1 MHLGAASESSVIE
14 VELLI
19 GLGGF
24 TAYQTL
30 INSECYDICP
40 GVRAWVLRS
49 MSERERAQTIREG
62 RQICI
67 KFIRRGV
74 VALTARMLAWK
85 QPFI

>member
-1 MHLGAASESSVIE
+1 MHLGAASRIIVIG

-30 INSECYDICP
+30 TNSEYYDFYS

-49 MSERERAQTIREG
+49 MSERETTQTIG
-62 RQICI
+62 
-67 KFIRRGV
+67 
-74 VALTARMLAWK
+74 
-85 QPFI
+85 